1 MSSGSFIS
9 SFYED
14 DNLNIRPCRIQPET
28 ITAWNAAPTGPA
40 TRDRIRIGGGKN
52 ESGRK
57 ARYVRLVRNIG
68 AVVDGIQ
75 PVQRLSVPVLT
86 TAAFDAITEGGDL
99 DYLGNTYRVTS
110 KIGESGLRG

>member
-14 DNLNIRPCRIQPET
+14 DGLAIRPCRIQPET
-28 ITAWNAAPTGPA
+28 ITAWNPAPAGPA
-40 TRDRIRIGGGKN
+40 TADRIRISGGKT

-75 PVQRLSVPVLT
+75 PVQRLTVAVLT
-86 TAAFDAITEGGDL
+86 TTAFDAIAEGATL
-99 DYLGNTYRVTS
+99 AYQGNDYRVTS
-110 KIGESGLRG
+110 KIGESGLKS